1 MYILEVTCSDPALQ
15 NVLYVVRRVVNI
27 IQIVVPILLMI
38 ALCLQIFTLVTNPDD
53 KKAKG
58 KIKNSIIAAIIVFFV
73 PFIVNVV
80 MGLIDEKT
88 VVSDC
93 WNKATTKASTR
104 TQYQDPNGYGSNV
117 QKNNNNKRTPNY
129 ERGKP

>member
-15 NVLYVVRRVVNI
+15 NVLYVVRRVMTI
-27 IQIVVPILLMI
+27 IQIVVPILLII
-38 ALCLQIFTLVTNPDD
+38 ALCLQIFTLVANPDD

-58 KIKNSIIAAIIVFFV
+58 KIKNSIIAAIVVFFV

-93 WNKATTKASTR
+93 WNKATEKVSTR
-104 TQYQDPNGYGSNV
+104 TQYQDPNGYGSNTQNV
-117 QKNNNNKRTPNY
+117 KKKNTNPVY
-129 ERGKP
+129 ERGNK